1 MGHDQERRIG
11 GVTTKPAASQ
21 SATRHRETRRSIR
34 EMLTDEASLR
44 SWTAVA
50 NDGIIATA
58 GILEGFAGAGATD
71 RALLIAPTVA
81 TIAGLLAA
89 GGAKWAEVDA
99 EREAHLLATTHE
111 AASLVVRPEAELEEL
126 IAYYEEKGLTP
137 ELAREVGEQLTAHN
151 ALAAQLE
158 SEHGILEVITRTDAI
173 VAGVG
178 ASIAYLIG
186 AAIPLLITAFVPV
199 NIEAWAIVAAVAI
212 SLVVTSV
219 IGARTGHM
227 HVGRTIVRS
236 LTVGLATLAISYL
249 LGQLIF

>member
-1 MGHDQERRIG
+1 M
-11 GVTTKPAASQ
+11 TTEPADVA
-21 SATRHRETRRSIR
+21 SATPPRDLRASIQ
-34 EMLTDEASLR
+34 EVLTDEASLR

-71 RALLIAPTVA
+71 RALLIAATVA
-81 TIAGLLAA
+81 TIAGMLAA
-89 GGAKWAEVDA
+89 GGAKWAEIDA
-99 EREAHLLATTHE
+99 EREAHLKAAADE
-111 AASLVVRPEAELEEL
+111 AASLATSPEAELEEL
-126 IAYYEEKGLTP
+126 IAYYEAKGLSP
-137 ELAREVGEQLTAHN
+137 ELAQAVAEQVSAHD

-158 SEHGILEVITRTDAI
+158 SEHGILKVITRTDAI

-186 AAIPLLITAFVPV
+186 AAIPLLITMFAPV
-199 NIEAWAIVAAVAI
+199 AIEAWAIFAAVAV

-219 IGARTGHM
+219 VGARTGHM
-227 HVGRTIVRS
+227 HVGRTVART
-236 LTVGLATLAISYL
+236 LAVGLGTLAVSYA

>member
-1 MGHDQERRIG
+1 
-11 GVTTKPAASQ
+11 VTPEPPDLTAAASPHLDRL
-21 SATRHRETRRSIR
+21 AAIKAV
-34 EMLTDEASLR
+34 LADDASLR

-71 RALLIAPTVA
+71 QALLVAATVA
-81 TIAGLLAA
+81 TIAGMLAA
-89 GGAKWAEVDA
+89 GGAKWAEIDA
-99 EREAHLLATTHE
+99 EREAHLQAAADE
-111 AASLVVRPEAELEEL
+111 AASLAMEPEAELDEL
-126 IAYYEEKGLTP
+126 TAFYVAKGLTP
-137 ELAREVGEQLTAHN
+137 ELARQVAEQLSARN

-158 SEHGILEVITRTDAI
+158 SEHGILEVITRTEAI

-186 AAIPLLITAFVPV
+186 AAIPLLITIFAPV
-199 NIEAWAIVAAVAI
+199 AIEAWAIVAAVAV

-219 IGARTGHM
+219 VGARTGHM
-227 HVGRTIVRS
+227 HVGRTVART
-236 LTVGLATLAISYL
+236 LAVGLGTLAVSYA